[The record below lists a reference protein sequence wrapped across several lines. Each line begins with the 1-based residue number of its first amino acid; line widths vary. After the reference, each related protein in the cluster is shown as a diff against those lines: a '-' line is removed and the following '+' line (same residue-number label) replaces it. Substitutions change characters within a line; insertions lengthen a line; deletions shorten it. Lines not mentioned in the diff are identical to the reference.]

1 MNRESLE
8 TSEECG
14 FMDNGKG
21 VRYQGPL
28 AQEGPK
34 PRMARVAAIAM

>member
-1 MNRESLE
+1 
-8 TSEECG
+8 
-14 FMDNGKG
+14 MDGGKD
-21 VRYQGPL
+21 VLYQGPL